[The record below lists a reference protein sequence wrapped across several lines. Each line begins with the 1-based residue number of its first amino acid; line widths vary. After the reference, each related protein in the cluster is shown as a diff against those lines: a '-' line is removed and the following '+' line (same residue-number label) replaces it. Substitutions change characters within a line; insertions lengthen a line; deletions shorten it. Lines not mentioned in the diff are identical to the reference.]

1 MSGYADVQA
10 RGSQANPAHN
20 SELLDLAIRATY
32 EVEAIARHLNG
43 ALPTEQPEYQH
54 LRSLVVRIFHLN
66 SVVMSALSGD
76 CCRDADEMR
85 SVVRGC

>member
-1 MSGYADVQA
+1 MSARANIQA
-10 RGSQANPAHN
+10 RDPVSSPAHDP
-20 SELLDLAIRATY
+20 ERLDLAIQATY

-66 SVVMSALSGD
+66 SVVMSVLDGD
-76 CCRDADEMR
+76 CHREADEMR
-85 SVVRGC
+85 GVVRGC